1 MAKLACLA
9 AGLLVVAGFGCNSPQ
24 NVDETD
30 PASLFPL
37 SLGNRWVYE
46 TRITGPVVEQA
57 TTVMAVCRLET
68 DADGDRLHLISTCMD
83 DQIVHAQILYRIGDS
98 IVEPVSFTG
107 GGEQLARDPPLVLLR
122 TRLQVGDQWRWAPAR
137 AGERPAEW
145 YRVQNTGLVLTPLG
159 RFEAV
164 RVVMMQLPREGTL
177 AGVERWY
184 ASGIGMVK
192 ESGTLTIVNQ
202 NNAARLEIVRLLVAV
217 DRQSPDHIPCCQ
229 RAPAG
234 MSSS

>member
-1 MAKLACLA
+1 MAKLVY
-9 AGLLVVAGFGCNSPQ
+9 LVVGLVIVVGLGCSPPQ

-46 TRITGPVVEQA
+46 TRLAGSMTQQA

-68 DADGDRLHLISTCMD
+68 DEDGDRLHLISTCMD
-83 DQIVHAQILYRIGDS
+83 DELVHAQVLYRIGDS

-107 GGEQLARDPPLVLLR
+107 GGEQLPRDPPLVLLR

-159 RFEAV
+159 RFQAV
-164 RVVMMQLPREGTL
+164 RVVMMQPPREGTV
-177 AGVERWY
+177 AGLERWY
-184 ASGIGMVK
+184 APGVGLVK
-192 ESGTLTIVNQ
+192 ESGTLTVVSENG
-202 NNAARLEIVRLLVAV
+202 AARLEIVRLLVAV
-217 DRQSPDHIPCCQ
+217 DRQTPDRIPCCQ

-234 MSSS
+234 TPSS